1 MQSICKTHLDYDD
14 ILYDQRYNASF
25 HQKLEK
31 MQYNACIAITGA
43 IRDTSKEEIR
53 QELG

>member
-1 MQSICKTHLDYDD
+1 MVTFFMPIM
-14 ILYDQRYNASF
+14 ASF

-43 IRDTSKEEIR
+43 IRNTLKEKMY
-53 QELG
+53 